1 MAETHKDLPV
11 IAFASDEEWDAW
23 LRANGEGETGLWV
36 KLAKKGN
43 AASALSKV
51 EAMRTALCWGWIDG
65 QVGSWDD
72 DWYVLRF
79 TPRRARSIWSQVNV
93 RHVAEL
99 EAEGRMQPAGR
110 DAFARRKE
118 HRSGTYSYE
127 QRPEAFDGAMLAT
140 FRKAKGAFRYFE
152 AQAASYR
159 RAAIWWVISARQE
172 ATRERR
178 LAHLIEVSAE
188 ERWLEQMVKYTKPRR
203 GAASATG
210 EDSPRK
216 KAR

>member
-1 MAETHKDLPV
+1 MKSSAIFFTSPEQWRDWLHRHHATETEVLVGFHKVATRKPTLTWPQSV
-11 IAFASDEEWDAW
+11 DE
-23 LRANGEGETGLWV
+23 
-36 KLAKKGN
+36 
-43 AASALSKV
+43 
-51 EAMRTALCWGWIDG
+51 ALCYGWIDG
-65 QVGSWDD
+65 RRTGVDETR
-72 DWYVLRF
+72 YTIRF
-79 TPRRARSIWSQVNV
+79 TPRKATSTWSAVNIK
-93 RHVAEL
+93 RVAEL